1 MTSKFLPSLLFSFL
15 FISSSYALDGDMY
28 DFFLPNGLKVIMM
41 EKHAAPKVAVM
52 LGYNVG
58 SHDEIE
64 GQKGIT
70 NLIREITNK
79 GTSKYPKVKADKI
92 KEELQAKS
100 DDGVS
105 PDRTYFVTEIPVEN
119 IEFALDLESDRMQNI
134 IVSEEILSNSK
145 DDFKTKYSSWKN
157 KNPFDVGF
165 TDVFLKMFPEGHPY
179 RTSPWGIMEQV
190 DTLSI
195 HTCQHYYNTYFSPNN
210 AALIIVGD
218 IIPEDV
224 TKLIYQ
230 YFSSL
235 TPTQNI
241 PPDPDLSINN
251 IPDKVIMGENTHHTG
266 ENVYFSFSG
275 VTFFTPSLRHDDA
288 IILKYFSEIVKRD
301 AHLPGDISKKLT
313 KNNRLGFNVQTWSF
327 YNLGASQLNIATMNV
342 FRDGSLNKIPK
353 NFLKTL
359 EFIGENG
366 IDDKVLNQHKKYKL
380 LESYEDG
387 YNYSHIA
394 KQLANAEL
402 INGDY
407 RVYNRNIELLK
418 NLSNEDIKRV
428 VNKYLISDN
437 MIVFH
442 LTVNEK
448 SWYTPIVS
456 FIANQIILRFWNP
469 GN

>member
-1 MTSKFLPSLLFSFL
+1 
-15 FISSSYALDGDMY
+15 MY

-58 SHDEIE
+58 SHDEVE

-70 NLIREITNK
+70 NLIKEITNK
-79 GTSKYPKVKADKI
+79 GTSKYSKVKADKI
-92 KEELQAKS
+92 KEELQAKY
-100 DDGVS
+100 DNAVG
-105 PDRTYFVTEIPVEN
+105 PDKTYFITEIPVEN

-134 IVSEEILSNSK
+134 IVSEKTLSNSK
-145 DDFKTKYSSWKN
+145 IKIKN
-157 KNPFDVGF
+157 KYRSWRNSNPIDAAF
-165 TDVFLKMFPEGHPY
+165 TDAYLKMFPEGHPY

-210 AALIIVGD
+210 AALIIVGN

-230 YFSSL
+230 YFSGL
-235 TPTQNI
+235 TPAQDI
-241 PPDPDLSINN
+241 PPDPDLSMNN
-251 IPDKVIMGENTHHTG
+251 IPDKVMEENSTLVGEDI
-266 ENVYFSFSG
+266 YFSLTG
-275 VTFFTPSLRHDDA
+275 VNFFTPSSRHDDA
-288 IILKYFSEIVKRD
+288 IILEYFSDILQRD
-301 AHLPGDISKKLT
+301 AHLPGDIYKKFT
-313 KNNRLGFNVQTWSF
+313 KNNRLGFGFRSWTLDG
-327 YNLGASQLNIATMNV
+327 LGTSQFNIALMNV

-353 NFLKTL
+353 NLLQTLK
-359 EFIGENG
+359 FIGENG
-366 IDDKVLNQHKKYKL
+366 IDDNVLNQHKKYKL
-380 LESYEDG
+380 LESYEEG

-428 VNKYLISDN
+428 INKYLISDN
-437 MIVFH
+437 MIVH
-442 LTVNEK
+442 QLTVNEK
-448 SWYTPIVS
+448 SWYTPIIS
-456 FIANQIILRFWNP
+456 FIANQIVLRFWNP